1 MRVVIIIVHEL
12 TVIIELVKKMM
23 TMLRFSF
30 MLSFCFYLAQLSAT
44 PFSEDMPLIDNE
56 KAQLYVEKYKHI
68 AIYEM
73 DRSGIPASIKMAQ
86 GLLESGAGESS
97 LATKANNHFGIKC
110 GGEVWTGDTYYLWD
124 DDVVKS
130 CFRVYTSP
138 EESFIAHT
146 DFLLNPKKAFRYGF
160 LFQLEKTDYKAWAK
174 GLQSAGYATAK
185 TYSKNLIA
193 LIERYE
199 LYKLDLLTSQTVAVS
214 DEELEKIFPS
224 VGPKPVIEKEDSTTE
239 VVVVLDPFRHS
250 KDSVKIKLT
259 KNTFKINDLLTIY
272 VQPKDDLKTIAQHYK
287 TKVGK
292 LKRFNELKK
301 REIRTGQYLFLAK
314 KKNTYTGSTKI
325 HIVRQHEELYDI
337 AQQYG
342 IRLCKL
348 EKLNKIYKHR
358 QPATGTK
365 IFLK

>member
-1 MRVVIIIVHEL
+1 
-12 TVIIELVKKMM
+12 
-23 TMLRFSF
+23 MLRYSF
-30 MLSFCFYLAQLSAT
+30 IICLFCCLGQLSAI

-56 KAQLYVEKYKHI
+56 KAQIYIEKYKHI

-73 DRSGIPASIKMAQ
+73 DRSGVPASIKMAQ

-110 GGEVWTGDTYYLWD
+110 GGDVWTGDTYYLWD

-130 CFRVYTSP
+130 CFRVYTNP
-138 EESFIAHT
+138 EESFVAHT
-146 DFLLNPKKAFRYGF
+146 DFLLNPKKEFRYGF
-160 LFQLEKTDYKAWAK
+160 LFKLKKTDYKAWAK

-199 LYKLDLLTSQTVAVS
+199 LYKLDLLTSETIVVS
-214 DEELEKIFPS
+214 DEELEKVFPS
-224 VGPKPVIEKEDSTTE
+224 VAPKPVIEKEDTTAE
-239 VVVVLDPFRHS
+239 VVVVPDPFRHTT
-250 KDSVKIKLT
+250 DSVTIQLT
-259 KNTFKINDLLTIY
+259 KTVFAINGLKAVY
-272 VQPKDDLKTIAQHYK
+272 VQPKDDLKAIATRYK
-287 TKVGK
+287 SKVGK

-301 REIRTGQYLFLAK
+301 REIRTGQYIFLDK
-314 KKNTYTGSTKI
+314 KKNNYTGNVKI

-342 IRLCKL
+342 IRLKKL
-348 EKLNKIYKHR
+348 QKLNKVYKQR